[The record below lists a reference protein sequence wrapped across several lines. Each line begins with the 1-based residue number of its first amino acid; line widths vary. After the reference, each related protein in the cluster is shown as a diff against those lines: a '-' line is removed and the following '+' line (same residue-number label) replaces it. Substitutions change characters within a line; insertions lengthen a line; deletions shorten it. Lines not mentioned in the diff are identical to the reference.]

1 MRRFRQRIED
11 QRTLAVVGAS
21 ALGGIV
27 MLVAIPTLIMGF
39 AEGEADYVQLVELR
53 PEPDALEIEPLAIAE
68 AREIAIAE
76 AREMIDRKNVGSVSM
91 AFAEDG
97 STITVSGTVSGPSH
111 RARVT
116 REFLV
121 KDLTE
126 ILAAESVEVTVDS
139 ETGSLSFDLGDRKKV
154 IVYRPQAEGNR

>member
-1 MRRFRQRIED
+1 MRGFRQRIED

-27 MLVAIPTLIMGF
+27 MLVAIPMLIMGF

-53 PEPDALEIEPLAIAE
+53 PEPDALEIEPLAIA
-68 AREIAIAE
+68 A

-116 REFLV
+116 RALLV
-121 KDLTE
+121 KDL
-126 ILAAESVEVTVDS
+126 IFGESVEVTVDS
-139 ETGSLSFDLGDRKKV
+139 ETGSLSFDPGDGKSVV
-154 IVYRPQAEGNR
+154 IVHKPQAEGNR